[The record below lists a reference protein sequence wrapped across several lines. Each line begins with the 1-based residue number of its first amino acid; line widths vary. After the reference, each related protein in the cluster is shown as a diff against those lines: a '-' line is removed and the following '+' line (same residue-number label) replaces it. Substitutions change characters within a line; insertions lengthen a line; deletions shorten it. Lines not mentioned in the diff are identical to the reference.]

1 VTFDAASASDATVFS
16 PLVVQYLARSGTFV
30 HLNLQSLLLHHD
42 WRAALLAVAIGY
54 CGVIMAYKLLAEARK
69 GPHRGRRI
77 KGLGAM
83 VVGSLTIWS
92 IHFIAMQGYAF
103 GAPVR
108 YDIGL
113 TVLSYL
119 TAIGSTIV
127 TFIISVSGKTPF
139 WRAVAG
145 ASGAIFF
152 VSMVWLSVS
161 GLQVQG
167 RVEWN
172 WPLVLLGYAAAAGL
186 AGLAGWLN
194 DARDTARLLLASA
207 VATSAVLAAHFIL
220 MPAHSLVFEMGAPF
234 NPRAL
239 SPAAMQAWV
248 TAAVAI
254 IILSAGFLGG
264 LFYWSRHSA
273 IAQIREAV
281 EAMPDGMG
289 FYDAQDRLILWNG
302 RYAEVNPEVAG
313 ALRPGM
319 TFREILQI
327 GVDQDLYAEAL
338 GREQEWIHERLKARR
353 AVVNSMEQRTTTGR
367 WLRVQDRRTAE
378 GGIVTVVSDITEM
391 KRDAEALAEARDA
404 AEDANRAKSQFLANM
419 SHEIRTPLNGVIGLS
434 QVLAR
439 TDLDEEQRRM
449 LELIQSSSRTLQTLL
464 SDILDLARV
473 ESGRLTLTNEA
484 FDMAEAVREA
494 GWLYA
499 DAARDKGLQFFVD
512 VAPEAEIWVRG
523 DVVRLKQVLTNLV
536 SNAVKFTAEG
546 LVSLT
551 VERAA
556 PMNGRTTL
564 RFTIQ
569 DTGIGFDE
577 ETRARLFTRF
587 EQADGAITR
596 RFGGSGLGLAI
607 CRQLTELMGGALDCE
622 SEPGGGSAFILTL
635 PVEMVDA
642 PHMAVAPKDATD
654 LSEGR
659 RLRVLSAD
667 DHPVNRRV
675 VELMMESAGV
685 ELVSVADGLE
695 AVAAYRDGGFDL
707 VLMDMQMPAMDGL
720 TATREIRLHEAAMG
734 APRTPVVMLTANA
747 LAEHVE
753 AARAAG
759 ADRHLAKPFSAE
771 DLLKILSDLPQG
783 VRTVQAA

>member
-1 VTFDAASASDATVFS
+1 MPFNPQDILT
-16 PLVVQYLARSGTFV
+16 
-30 HLNLQSLLLHHD
+30 HHD
-42 WRAALLAVAIGY
+42 WRFVVLALVIGY
-54 CGVIMAYKLLAEARK
+54 AGVTMAYKLLAEARK

-83 VVGSLTIWS
+83 LVGSLAIWT

-103 GAPVR
+103 AGPVR
-108 YDIGL
+108 YDVPL

-119 TAIGSTIV
+119 TAVGSTIA
-127 TFIISVSGKTPF
+127 TFIISVSGKTRP
-139 WRAVAG
+139 WRALAG
-145 ASGAIFF
+145 FSGALFF
-152 VSMVWLSVS
+152 ASMVVVSVS

-167 RVEWN
+167 RIEWH
-172 WPLVLLGYAAAAGL
+172 WPQVAVGYLAAGAL
-186 AGLAGWLN
+186 AATAGWLN
-194 DARDTARLLLASA
+194 DARNVARLLLASA
-207 VATSAVLAAHFIL
+207 VATSAVAAAHFLIV
-220 MPAHSLVFEMGAPF
+220 PAHDVVFDAAAPF
-234 NPRAL
+234 DPRAL
-239 SPAAMQAWV
+239 SPDAMQAWV
-248 TAAVAI
+248 AAAVAL
-254 IILSAGFLGG
+254 IILIAGFLGG

-281 EAMPDGMG
+281 EAMPDGLG
-289 FYDAQDRLILWNG
+289 FYDAHDRLVLWNE

-313 ALRPGM
+313 LLRAGM
-319 TFREILQI
+319 TFRELLEI
-327 GVDQDLYAEAL
+327 GIRQDLYAEAR
-338 GREQEWIHERLKARR
+338 GREQDWIAERLLARR
-353 AVVNSMEQRTTTGR
+353 SSLNSMEQRTTTGR

-391 KRDAEALAEARDA
+391 KRDAQALAEARDA

-449 LELIQSSSRTLQTLL
+449 LELIQSSSRTLQALL

-473 ESGRLTLTNEA
+473 ESGRLTLTEEE
-484 FDMAEAVREA
+484 FDLGQAVREA

-499 DAARDKGLQFFVD
+499 DAARDKGLKFLLD
-512 VAPEAEIWVRG
+512 VAPEAEVWVRG

-536 SNAVKFTAEG
+536 SNAVKFTSEG

-551 VERAA
+551 VEPAA
-556 PMNGRTTL
+556 PAGGRTTL
-564 RFTIQ
+564 RFTVQ

-577 ETRARLFTRF
+577 ETRQRLFSRF

-607 CRQLTELMGGALDCE
+607 CSQLTELMGGALDCE

-635 PVEMVDA
+635 PVQTVDA
-642 PHMAVAPKDATD
+642 PHVAAPRTAETPAQA
-654 LSEGR
+654 STQ
-659 RLRVLSAD
+659 LRVLSAD

-675 VELMMESAGV
+675 IELMLQGAGV
-685 ELVSVADGLE
+685 DLVSVCDGHE
-695 AVAAYRDGGFDL
+695 AVEAYRCGDFDL
-707 VLMDMQMPAMDGL
+707 VLMDMQMPGMDGL
-720 TATREIRLHEAAMG
+720 TATREIRRQAAEAGGRRA
-734 APRTPVVMLTANA
+734 AIVMLTANA
-747 LAEHVE
+747 LPEHVE

-759 ADRHLAKPFSAE
+759 ADRHLSKPFSAE
-771 DLLKILSDLPQG
+771 DLLALLHDLPQRIG
-783 VRTVQAA
+783 EAA

>member
-1 VTFDAASASDATVFS
+1 M
-16 PLVVQYLARSGTFV
+16 
-30 HLNLQSLLLHHD
+30 HLDLSSLLLHHD
-42 WRAALLAVAIGY
+42 WRAVLLALSIGY
-54 CGVIMAYKLLAEARK
+54 GGVIMAYKLLAETRK

-83 VVGSLTIWS
+83 LVGSLTIWS

-103 GAPVR
+103 GGPVR

-119 TAIGSTIV
+119 TAVASTV
-127 TFIISVSGKTPF
+127 ATFIISVGGKTPL

-145 ASGAIFF
+145 FAGAVFF
-152 VSMVWLSVS
+152 VSMVWVSIS
-161 GLQVQG
+161 GLNVQG
-167 RVEWN
+167 RIEWN
-172 WPLVLLGYAAAAGL
+172 WAQVALGYLIAGGL
-186 AGLAGWLN
+186 AALAGWLN
-194 DARDTARLLLASA
+194 DARDVGRLLLASA
-207 VATSAVLAAHFIL
+207 IATGAVAAAHFIVL
-220 MPAHSLVFEMGAPF
+220 PAHSVAFDVHAPF
-234 NPRAL
+234 NPSAL

-248 TAAVAI
+248 TAAVAV

-273 IAQIREAV
+273 IAQVREAV
-281 EAMPDGMG
+281 EAMPDGLG
-289 FYDAQDRLILWNG
+289 FYDAHDRLILWNA

-313 ALRPGM
+313 RLRTGM
-319 TFREILQI
+319 TFREILQL
-327 GVDQDLYAEAL
+327 GLDQGLYVDARD
-338 GREQEWIHERLKARR
+338 RPQEWIAERMIARR
-353 AVVNSMEQRTTTGR
+353 AALHSMEQRTTTGR

-378 GGIVTVVSDITEM
+378 GGIVTVVSDITDM

-404 AEDANRAKSQFLANM
+404 AEAANRAKSQFLANM
-419 SHEIRTPLNGVIGLS
+419 SHEIRTPLNGILGLT

-449 LELIQSSSRTLQTLL
+449 LELVQSSSRTLQALL

-473 ESGRLTLTNEA
+473 ESGRLTLTEEE
-484 FDMAEAVREA
+484 FDLAAAVREA

-499 DAARDKGLQFFVD
+499 EAARGKGLQFFVD
-512 VAPEAEIWVRG
+512 VAPEAEVWVRG

-536 SNAVKFTAEG
+536 SNAVKFTSEG

-551 VERAA
+551 AEAAA
-556 PMNGRTTL
+556 PANGRSVL
-564 RFTIQ
+564 RFTVQ

-577 ETRARLFTRF
+577 ETRARLFNRF

-607 CRQLTELMGGALDCE
+607 CRQLTELMGGSLDCE

-635 PVEMVDA
+635 PVDTVQPPALSA
-642 PHMAVAPKDATD
+642 PEARAG
-654 LSEGR
+654 LSAGR
-659 RLRVLSAD
+659 RLRILSAD

-675 VELMMESAGV
+675 VELMLESAGV
-685 ELVSVADGLE
+685 DLVSVADGIE
-695 AVAAYRDGGFDL
+695 AVAAYRKGGFDL
-707 VLMDMQMPAMDGL
+707 VLMDMQMPGMDGL
-720 TATREIRLHEAAMG
+720 TATREIRLHEAALG

-771 DLLKILSDLPQG
+771 DLLSLLTDLP
-783 VRTVQAA
+783 RTLTRAA